1 MALLLAASLGVLA
14 ACSRADRAADAK
26 ARTVDTAVAA
36 RIALDTLEKIG
47 GKDMVA
53 DSTVRRG
60 DTLAVWTGPRVW
72 MATDRPMW
80 VIDVVSPARVV
91 GIRHIPGG

>member
-1 MALLLAASLGVLA
+1 
-14 ACSRADRAADAK
+14 
-26 ARTVDTAVAA
+26 VDTAIAS
-36 RIALDTLEKIG
+36 RIALDTLEKLRN
-47 GKDMVA
+47 KDMVA